1 MRLKTLGITVK
12 KTFLVPATLAFSIAG
27 VCSAWAQDADNKNV
41 ASDKK
46 TQTLEQVNVRGNH
59 VQDDT
64 RPKLQHIM
72 REVDGPLVTVTKKT
86 SITKLDNIPTVEDN
100 NLRNLFAQTPG
111 LYVSEQQTASQFNLS
126 YRGIG
131 NPQESE
137 FVSVMQ
143 DGIPLEGDWIG
154 FPTLYVLPLPQ
165 TISEVQLIRGGSSL
179 LYGPEPGPVVNFVS
193 RKPDPNREF
202 GGYSENIVGS
212 HGLSGTFNR
221 VDGTVGE
228 WDYLFDA
235 HYRTDDGQR
244 DNAGS
249 ILKGADAHVGW
260 HSSDITYWAL
270 DFHGYEFAGGDPGRY
285 GYPVFQ
291 RDEDFTPTPYNKDF
305 VNRYVL
311 ELSNKTKIG
320 SDAQWETKV
329 WRGYQ
334 DQVTRAAGAI
344 TTNPVLTVIQD
355 AAFRFTG
362 VDSRVVDHWGRGNAL
377 TFGAVYYTSD
387 APVRQWTNTN
397 IYTDPNGDASR
408 FDAICIKTTSP
419 NCIKANQARST
430 DYGALFAENVFRFEG
445 GWHIVPSVRLERE
458 NVDIDE
464 SVHVRNLP
472 AGTTVDPIGLT
483 DRSVDHTVPL
493 FGFGIGNDF
502 GHGNESYFN
511 VSQGWRPV
519 RYFDV
524 QSPTG
529 NLAAD
534 GSNDPTPTHVLS
546 YELGV
551 HGTPLPGLFYDASV
565 FQVNVKDRIE
575 SQTLPAPNPLNET
588 IDVNTGNTRHRG
600 FEGELDYDFLAARDP
615 HTTQHFSAFIN
626 LQLLNAEFTATSN
639 PAVKVGNK
647 PAFSPRYLARA
658 GLVYREDK
666 KLKLAL
672 SVNSVASQYWQDSNQ
687 PTAAN
692 TVGTDAFIP
701 AKAPQYTLWDLSGD
715 YWVLPQVRLLGGISN
730 IGDKKYYNRVFGN
743 GIEPGL
749 GRTFYTGFSYEF

>member
-1 MRLKTLGITVK
+1 MGITKWVVGTAITLGLIS
-12 KTFLVPATLAFSIAG
+12 LPLR
-27 VCSAWAQDADNKNV
+27 AQDAPPP
-41 ASDKK
+41 S
-46 TQTLEQVNVRGNH
+46 QTLEQINVRDRASR
-59 VQDDT
+59 DDT
-64 RPKLQHIM
+64 RPKLEHIM
-72 REVDGPLVTVTKKT
+72 KEVDGEMITVTKKT
-86 SITKLDNIPTVEDN
+86 SITKLDNIPTVIDN
-100 NLRNLFAQTPG
+100 NLRDLFAQTPG
-111 LYVSEQQTASQFNLS
+111 LYLSEQQTGSQFNLS

-165 TISEVQLIRGGSSL
+165 TISQVQLIRGGSSL
-179 LYGPEPGPVVNFVS
+179 LYGPEPGPVVNFIS

-202 GGYSENIVGS
+202 EGYSENVIGKN
-212 HGLSGTFNR
+212 GLSGTFNR
-221 VDGTVGE
+221 IDGTVGD
-228 WDYLFDA
+228 WDYLVDA
-235 HYRTDDGQR
+235 HYRTDDSQR

-260 HSSDITYWAL
+260 HSSDISYWAL

-285 GYPVFQ
+285 GYPIFV

-311 ELSNKTKIG
+311 EASNKT
-320 SDAQWETKV
+320 SLSSNMQWETKV

-344 TTNPVLTVIQD
+344 ADVATPSFPSLTIVQD

-362 VDSRVVDHWGRGNAL
+362 VDSRIVDHWGRGNAL
-377 TFGAVYYTSD
+377 TAGFVYYTSD
-387 APVRQWTNTN
+387 APVRQWNNAN
-397 IYTDPNGDASR
+397 IYVDPNDEASR
-408 FDAICIKTTSP
+408 FDVVCAKTTSI

-445 GWHIVPSVRLERE
+445 GWHLVPSVRFERE
-458 NVDIDE
+458 SVDIDE
-464 SVHVRNLP
+464 SVHVRNAPQNVIPL
-472 AGTTVDPIGLT
+472 V

-493 FGFGIGNDF
+493 LGLGLGNDF
-502 GHGNESYFN
+502 GSGNESYFN

-519 RYFDV
+519 RYFDIE
-524 QSPTG
+524 SPTG
-529 NLAAD
+529 SLAPD
-534 GSNDPTPTHVLS
+534 GGNDPTPTHVLT

-565 FQVNVKDRIE
+565 FQVNVQDRIE
-575 SQTLPAPNPLNET
+575 SQVIPGDPLNET
-588 IDVNTGNTRHRG
+588 IDVNTGDTRHRG
-600 FEGELDYDFLAARDP
+600 FEGEIDYDFLAARDP
-615 HTTQHFSAFIN
+615 HTSQHLSVFLN

-639 PAVKVGNK
+639 PAVKVGNR
-647 PAFSPRYLARA
+647 PAFSPNYLARA
-658 GLVYREDK
+658 GVVYREDK

-672 SVNSVASQYWQDSNQ
+672 SVNSVASQYWQDSDQ
-687 PTAAN
+687 PAN
-692 TVGTDAFIP
+692 APTGSNPPADNFIP
-701 AKAPQYTLWDLSGD
+701 AKTPQYTVWDFSGD
-715 YWVLPQVRLLGGISN
+715 YWVLPQVRLLGGVSN

-743 GIEPGL
+743 GIEPAL
-749 GRTFYTGFSYEF
+749 GRTYYAGFSYEF

>member
-1 MRLKTLGITVK
+1 MNRKIIVTAVAAAVAALFAASAGAEDAPQNLQTVQVK
-12 KTFLVPATLAFSIAG
+12 
-27 VCSAWAQDADNKNV
+27 
-41 ASDKK
+41 DKA
-46 TQTLEQVNVRGNH
+46 LH
-59 VQDDT
+59 DDT
-64 RPKLQHIM
+64 RPKLEHIM

-86 SITKLDNIPTVEDN
+86 SITKLDNIPTVVDN
-100 NLRNLFAQTPG
+100 NLRDLFAQTPG
-111 LYVSEQQTASQFNLS
+111 LYLSEQQTASQFNLS

-137 FVSVMQ
+137 FVSVLQ

-165 TISEVQLIRGGSSL
+165 TIAQVQLIRGGSSL

-193 RKPDPNREF
+193 RKPDPNKPFE
-202 GGYSENIVGS
+202 GYSENVVGKNGMS
-212 HGLSGTFNR
+212 ATFNR
-221 VDGTVGE
+221 IDGSVGE
-228 WDYLFDA
+228 WDYLIDA
-235 HYRTDDGQR
+235 NYRTNDGQR
-244 DNAGS
+244 DNAGA
-249 ILKGADAHVGW
+249 ILKGGDVHLGW
-260 HSSDITYWAL
+260 HASEASYWAL
-270 DFHGYEFAGGDPGRY
+270 DLHANEFAGGDPGRY
-285 GYPVFQ
+285 GYPVFV
-291 RDEDFTPTPYNKDF
+291 RDENFTPTPYNKDF

-311 ELSNKTKIG
+311 ELSNQTKVG
-320 SDAQWETKV
+320 SDAQWTTRV

-334 DQVTRAAGAI
+334 DQVTRAAGALQDVA
-344 TTNPVLTVIQD
+344 TPTYPALTVIQD
-355 AAFRFTG
+355 AAFKFTG
-362 VDSRVVDHWGRGNAL
+362 VDSRIVDHWGRGNAL
-377 TFGAVYYTSD
+377 TAGFVYYTSD
-387 APVRQWTNTN
+387 APVRQWNN
-397 IYTDPNGDASR
+397 SDIFADPNDPASR
-408 FDAICIKTTSP
+408 FDVVCANPAKPSNNTTAP

-430 DYGALFAENVFRFEG
+430 DYGALFAENVFRFAG
-445 GWHIVPSVRLERE
+445 GWHLVPSVRIEHE
-458 NVDIDE
+458 SVDIDE
-464 SVHVRNLP
+464 SVHVRNANQ
-472 AGTTVDPIGLT
+472 AGFPLV

-502 GHGNESYFN
+502 GSGNESYFN

-524 QSPTG
+524 ESPTG
-529 NLAAD
+529 SLAPD

-575 SQTLPAPNPLNET
+575 AQPLPGSNPLNET
-588 IDVNTGNTRHRG
+588 VDVNTGNTRHRG

-615 HTTQHFSAFIN
+615 HTTRHFSAFVN
-626 LQLLNAEFTATSN
+626 LQILNAEFTATAN

-647 PAFSPRYLARA
+647 PAFSPHYLARA

-672 SVNSVASQYWQDSNQ
+672 SVNSVASQYWQDSNAT
-687 PTAAN
+687 TAAS

-701 AKAPQYTLWDLSGD
+701 AKVPQYTVWDFSGD
-715 YWVLPQVRLLGGISN
+715 YWLTQRVRLLGGVSN

-743 GIEPGL
+743 SIEPAL
-749 GRTFYTGFSYEF
+749 GRTYYAGFSYEF

>member
-1 MRLKTLGITVK
+1 MKVTK
-12 KTFLVPATLAFSIAG
+12 KTPVALAVSVVFFAASPY
-27 VCSAWAQDADNKNV
+27 AQEAAQQN
-41 ASDKK
+41 A
-46 TQTLEQVNVRGNH
+46 QTLEPVKVNEKRP
-59 VQDDT
+59 QDDT

-72 REVDGPLVTVTKKT
+72 KEVDGPLITVTKKT
-86 SITKLDNIPTVEDN
+86 SITKLDNVPTVVDN
-100 NLRNLFAQTPG
+100 NLRELFAQTPG
-111 LYVSEQQTASQFNLS
+111 LYLSEQQTASQFNLS

-143 DGIPLEGDWIG
+143 DGIPLEADWIG

-165 TISEVQLIRGGSSL
+165 TIYEVQLIRGGSSL
-179 LYGPEPGPVVNFVS
+179 LYGPEPGPVVNFIS

-202 GGYSENIVGS
+202 GGYSENVVGANGMS
-212 HGLSGTFNR
+212 ATFNR
-221 VDGTVGE
+221 VDGTVGD
-228 WDYLFDA
+228 WDYLVDA

-244 DNAGS
+244 QNGGS

-260 HSSDITYWAL
+260 HASESSYWAL

-285 GYPVFQ
+285 GYPIFV

-311 ELSNKTKIG
+311 ELSNQTKVG
-320 SDAQWETKV
+320 SDAQWTTKV

-334 DQVTRAAGAI
+334 DQVTRAAGALADVP
-344 TTNPVLTVIQD
+344 TPTYPSLTVIQD

-362 VDSRVVDHWGRGNAL
+362 VDSRIVDHWGRGNAL
-377 TFGAVYYTSD
+377 TAGFVYYTSD
-387 APVRQWTNTN
+387 APVRQWNN
-397 IYTDPNGDASR
+397 SDIWADPNDESSR
-408 FDAICIKTTSP
+408 FDAVCAKTTSP
-419 NCIKANQARST
+419 NCIKANQDRST
-430 DYGALFAENVFRFEG
+430 DYGAIFAENVFRFES
-445 GWHIVPSVRLERE
+445 GWHVVPSVRIERE
-458 NVDIDE
+458 SVDIDE
-464 SVHVRNLP
+464 SVHVRNPPQNVIPL
-472 AGTTVDPIGLT
+472 V

-493 FGFGIGNDF
+493 LGLGLGNDF
-502 GHGNESYFN
+502 GSGNESYFN

-519 RYFDV
+519 RYFDIE
-524 QSPTG
+524 SPTG
-529 NLAAD
+529 SLAPD
-534 GSNDPTPTHVLS
+534 GSNDPTPTHVLT

-575 SQTLPAPNPLNET
+575 SQLLPPPNPLNET

-600 FEGELDYDFLAARDP
+600 FEGEIDYDFLAARDP
-615 HTTQHFSAFIN
+615 HTTQHFSVFLN

-647 PAFSPRYLARA
+647 PAFSPDYLARA

-672 SVNSVASQYWQDSNQ
+672 SVNSVASQYWQDSNL

-701 AKAPQYTLWDLSGD
+701 AKAPQYTVWDFSGD
-715 YWVLPQVRLLGGISN
+715 YWVAPHVRLLAGVSN

-749 GRTFYTGFSYEF
+749 RRTYYGGFSYEF

>member
-1 MRLKTLGITVK
+1 MGITKWVVGTAITLGLIS
-12 KTFLVPATLAFSIAG
+12 LPLR
-27 VCSAWAQDADNKNV
+27 AQDAPPP
-41 ASDKK
+41 S
-46 TQTLEQVNVRGNH
+46 QTLEQINVRDRASR
-59 VQDDT
+59 DDT
-64 RPKLQHIM
+64 RPKLEHIM
-72 REVDGPLVTVTKKT
+72 KEVDGEMITVTKKT
-86 SITKLDNIPTVEDN
+86 SITKLDNIPTVIDN
-100 NLRNLFAQTPG
+100 NLRDLFAQTPG
-111 LYVSEQQTASQFNLS
+111 LYLSEQQTGSQFNLS

-165 TISEVQLIRGGSSL
+165 TISQVQLIRGGSSL
-179 LYGPEPGPVVNFVS
+179 LYGPEPGPVVNFIS

-202 GGYSENIVGS
+202 EGYSENVIGKN
-212 HGLSGTFNR
+212 GLSGTFNR
-221 VDGTVGE
+221 IDGTVGD
-228 WDYLFDA
+228 WDYLVDA
-235 HYRTDDGQR
+235 HYRTDDSQR

-260 HSSDITYWAL
+260 HSSDISYWAL

-285 GYPVFQ
+285 GYPIFV

-311 ELSNKTKIG
+311 EASNKT
-320 SDAQWETKV
+320 SLSSNMQWETKV

-344 TTNPVLTVIQD
+344 ADVATPSFPSLTIVQD

-362 VDSRVVDHWGRGNAL
+362 VDSRIVDHWGRGNAL
-377 TFGAVYYTSD
+377 TAGFVYYTSD
-387 APVRQWTNTN
+387 APVRQWNNAN
-397 IYTDPNGDASR
+397 IYVDPNDEASR
-408 FDAICIKTTSP
+408 FDVVCAKTTSI

-445 GWHIVPSVRLERE
+445 GWHLVPSVRFERE
-458 NVDIDE
+458 SVDIDE
-464 SVHVRNLP
+464 SVHVRNAPQNVIPL
-472 AGTTVDPIGLT
+472 V

-493 FGFGIGNDF
+493 LGLGLGNDF
-502 GHGNESYFN
+502 GSGNESYFN

-519 RYFDV
+519 RYFDIE
-524 QSPTG
+524 SPTG
-529 NLAAD
+529 SLAPD
-534 GSNDPTPTHVLS
+534 GGNDPTPTHVLT

-575 SQTLPAPNPLNET
+575 SQVIPGDPLNET
-588 IDVNTGNTRHRG
+588 IDVNTGDTRHRG
-600 FEGELDYDFLAARDP
+600 FEGEIDYDFLAARDP
-615 HTTQHFSAFIN
+615 HTSQHLSVFLN

-639 PAVKVGNK
+639 PAVKVGNR
-647 PAFSPRYLARA
+647 PAFSPNYLARA
-658 GLVYREDK
+658 GVVYREDK

-672 SVNSVASQYWQDSNQ
+672 SVNSVASQYWQDSDQ
-687 PTAAN
+687 PAN
-692 TVGTDAFIP
+692 APTGSNPPADNFIP
-701 AKAPQYTLWDLSGD
+701 AKTPQYTVWDFSGD
-715 YWVLPQVRLLGGISN
+715 YWVLPQVRLLGGVSN
-730 IGDKKYYNRVFGN
+730 IDDKKYYNRVFGN
-743 GIEPGL
+743 GIEPAL
-749 GRTFYTGFSYEF
+749 GRTYYAGFSYEF

>member
-1 MRLKTLGITVK
+1 VNRNAIATAAFGCLISAGIAAQEKPQNLDTVHVK
-12 KTFLVPATLAFSIAG
+12 
-27 VCSAWAQDADNKNV
+27 
-41 ASDKK
+41 DKA
-46 TQTLEQVNVRGNH
+46 L
-59 VQDDT
+59 QDDT

-72 REVDGPLVTVTKKT
+72 REVDGPLITVTKKT
-86 SITKLDNIPTVEDN
+86 SITKLDNIPTVVDN
-100 NLRNLFAQTPG
+100 NLRDLFAQTPG
-111 LYVSEQQTASQFNLS
+111 LYLSEQQTASQFNLS

-131 NPQESE
+131 NPQEAE

-202 GGYSENIVGS
+202 GGMTENIIGKNGMS
-212 HGLSGTFNR
+212 ATFNR
-221 VDGTVGE
+221 IDGTVGD
-228 WDYLFDA
+228 WDYLVDA
-235 HYRTDDGQR
+235 HYRSNDGQR
-244 DNAGS
+244 DNAGA
-249 ILKGADAHVGW
+249 ILKGGDVHLGW
-260 HSSDITYWAL
+260 HQNEASYWAL

-291 RDEDFTPTPYNKDF
+291 RDEDFTPAPYNKDF

-311 ELSNKTKIG
+311 ELSNQTKLS
-320 SDAQWETKV
+320 SDMQWTTKV
-329 WRGYQ
+329 WHGYQ
-334 DQVTRAAGAI
+334 DQVTRAAAGLADVA
-344 TTNPVLTVIQD
+344 TPTYPTLTVIQD
-355 AAFRFTG
+355 AAFKFNG
-362 VDSRVVDHWGRGNAL
+362 IDSRIVDHWGRGNAL
-377 TFGAVYYTSD
+377 TAGFVYYSSD
-387 APVRQWTNTN
+387 APVRQWTNSD
-397 IYTDPNGDASR
+397 IWTDPNDQASR
-408 FDAICIKTTSP
+408 FDPVCAKTTSP

-430 DYGALFAENVFRFEG
+430 DYGALFAENVFRFAG
-445 GWHIVPSVRLERE
+445 GWHIVPSVRIERE
-458 NVDIDE
+458 SVDIDE

-472 AGTTVDPIGLT
+472 TGTTVDPIGLT

-511 VSQGWRPV
+511 ISQGWRPV

-529 NLAAD
+529 NLAPD
-534 GSNDPTPTHVLS
+534 GSNDPTPTHVLT

-575 SQTLPAPNPLNET
+575 SQVLPAPNPLNES

-600 FEGELDYDFLAARDP
+600 FEGQLDYDFLAARDP
-615 HTTQHFSAFIN
+615 HTTQHFSAYLN
-626 LQLLNAEFTATSN
+626 LQILNAEFTATSN

-647 PAFSPRYLARA
+647 PAFSPHYLARA

-666 KLKLAL
+666 KMKLAL
-672 SVNSVASQYWQDSNQ
+672 SVNSVASQYWSDGNTPVVPPASN
-687 PTAAN
+687 P
-692 TVGTDAFIP
+692 DAFIP
-701 AKAPQYTLWDLSGD
+701 AKVPQYTVYDFSGD
-715 YWVLPQVRLLGGISN
+715 YWLLPKLRVLGGVSN

-743 GIEPGL
+743 GIEPAL
-749 GRTFYTGFSYEF
+749 GRTYYAGFSYEF